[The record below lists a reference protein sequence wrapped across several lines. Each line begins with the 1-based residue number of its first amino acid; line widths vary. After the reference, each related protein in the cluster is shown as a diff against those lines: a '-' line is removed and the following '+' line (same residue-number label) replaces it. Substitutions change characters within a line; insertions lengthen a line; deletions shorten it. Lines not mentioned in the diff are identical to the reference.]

1 MMKFLAAV
9 ALVVFWT
16 VFSFSI
22 AVLEEPPAFLAY
34 GFGAIT
40 GAGWV
45 LLVLMHWVRQEDA
58 KADRDVEI
66 RFRR

>member
-45 LLVLMHWVRQEDA
+45 LLVLYALGAARGREGEQ
-58 KADRDVEI
+58 
-66 RFRR
+66 RR